1 MPVEE
6 NFDRKH
12 QEASSQGESLTIPI
26 IEEQVRIDKKVVET
40 GKVNL
45 SKVVHEEVERYNV
58 PYTEEEVSVERVTK
72 NEFVEALPPAIRY
85 EDGIMII
92 SVLKE
97 VPVVEKKLMLIEELR
112 VTKTKTERIETQEV
126 SLRKEKVEIN
136 RTQPD
141 HLA

>member
-12 QEASSQGESLTIPI
+12 QEASSQGEGRTIPI

-40 GKVNL
+40 GKVHL